1 MKIIKSHI
9 KLSLI
14 LTFFAGWYIGLWV
27 ENWAFVTMSFDVPAI
42 NLLTTAV
49 TLGVTVYVAKI
60 IQKSVQDRKSQNQ
73 LLIQRIDRIEK
84 LVDEIDHT
92 TSVDGFSYIG
102 LQASIKNL
110 YMSLNRVINEIH
122 RLYPEIKKQVSSKQA
137 LLNVRE
143 LENVATFTVKN
154 NSQIRISAD
163 KFFYSQPKRTE
174 VNSSLSSLRDKLF
187 DLQIEVN
194 GQ

>member
-27 ENWAFVTMSFDVPAI
+27 ENWAFVTMSFEVPAI
-42 NLLTTAV
+42 NLLTTAA

-92 TSVDGFSYIG
+92 TSADGFSYIV

-122 RLYPEIKKQVSSKQA
+122 RLYPEIKKQVLSKQA

-154 NSQIRISAD
+154 NSQIRILAD
-163 KFFYSQPKRTE
+163 KVFYSQPKRTE

>member
-1 MKIIKSHI
+1 M
-9 KLSLI
+9 
-14 LTFFAGWYIGLWV
+14 TFFAGWYIGLWV
-27 ENWAFVTMSFDVPAI
+27 ENWAFVTMSFEVPAI

-110 YMSLNRVINEIH
+110 YMSLNRVISEIH

-143 LENVATFTVKN
+143 LENVATFTVKTT
-154 NSQIRISAD
+154 R
-163 KFFYSQPKRTE
+163 KFVYQQTRFFILNLKEQR
-174 VNSSLSSLRDKLF
+174 
-187 DLQIEVN
+187 
-194 GQ
+194 

>member
-1 MKIIKSHI
+1 
-9 KLSLI
+9 
-14 LTFFAGWYIGLWV
+14 
-27 ENWAFVTMSFDVPAI
+27 
-42 NLLTTAV
+42 
-49 TLGVTVYVAKI
+49 
-60 IQKSVQDRKSQNQ
+60 
-73 LLIQRIDRIEK
+73 
-84 LVDEIDHT
+84 
-92 TSVDGFSYIG
+92 
-102 LQASIKNL
+102 
-110 YMSLNRVINEIH
+110 MSLNRVINEIH

-154 NSQIRISAD
+154 NSQIRILAD
-163 KFFYSQPKRTE
+163 KVFYSQPKRTE